1 MRWREGPSLPQGLFD
16 HACVAQSDGTVLCIG
31 GSSGGG
37 RWRIRPV
44 SGRLST
50 TEDEDEEFSKSVFAL
65 EPGAEEWVQ
74 RSLLHSTRCS
84 FAAKACE
91 DGTVLML
98 GGFREDSEDPTA
110 RVDRLDPA
118 TGVVTPLPPLL
129 HAACGSWAVLGKR
142 MVFTTGRTAQVYDT
156 STAVSTQL
164 PDIPFV
170 RLAQVYDVS
179 TGVSTQRPDIPF
191 ARVASVGVALPDGR
205 CAVLGGFCEYGRYT
219 TSCFAYNG
227 QAGAWEE
234 LPELLAPRSTPATW
248 LVGGCVVIL
257 GGADHE
263 GLDGR
268 MEVLDLRAGKW
279 RYVPGAEVAF
289 DLGSCALVPR

>member
-1 MRWREGPSLPQGLFD
+1 MSAAGYVLQEAWCLGPVLEGCNLIDLWRLKGVSRAFKGKCAEALWGLGSLLVCGGLDPFAPDEVALWSVHLLSLDSMRWREGPSLPQGLFD

-74 RSLLHSTRCS
+74 RSLLHSSRCS

-118 TGVVTPLPPLL
+118 TGVVTPPPCGMWFVGCAWEADGL
-129 HAACGSWAVLGKR
+129 HH
-142 MVFTTGRTAQVYDT
+142 
-156 STAVSTQL
+156 
-164 PDIPFV
+164 
-170 RLAQVYDVS
+170 
-179 TGVSTQRPDIPF
+179 RPDRSSVRHVYGGLHTAPGHSLCTSRSSVRRVYGGLHTAPGHSLCTCCF
-191 ARVASVGVALPDGR
+191 CRGRAARRSLR
-205 CAVLGGFCEYGRYT
+205 CSRWVLRI
-219 TSCFAYNG
+219 
-227 QAGAWEE
+227 
-234 LPELLAPRSTPATW
+234 R
-248 LVGGCVVIL
+248 
-257 GGADHE
+257 
-263 GLDGR
+263 
-268 MEVLDLRAGKW
+268 
-279 RYVPGAEVAF
+279 
-289 DLGSCALVPR
+289 